1 MIKIDTEIKKQKLK
15 TRMIS
20 QVHDEL
26 LFEVHSKEEKFIGE
40 IINIMET
47 GHEQFIKFDT
57 PIKVDSGS
65 GKNWSEAH

>member
-1 MIKIDTEIKKQKLK
+1 MK
-15 TRMIS
+15 
-20 QVHDEL
+20 
-26 LFEVHSKEEKFIGE
+26 
-40 IINIMET
+40 T